1 MSEKEEMAWSQQ
13 RFEDII
19 ATEGPLILPGSDE
32 RVQALKRVCDRLI
45 EAMDADDMVCS
56 AIWPRDD
63 VEVTSR
69 IRQHEARG
77 AVRPSARTNSA
88 FLPYRPE
95 SSNPQK
101 IIEHRDWDLFVIDLP
116 KINAFVLRSYLY
128 DLMATKEIFV
138 YSGLLDLLEK
148 EEPLIAAVIAHE
160 IIHVSERHSVEN
172 MGFLALTSV
181 VFDILRGIS
190 FAVTISFPFVTDA
203 LGSLF
208 NVMNDVVA
216 ERAYSRKLESEAD
229 TLGLMLM
236 ARAGYN
242 PESAL
247 ELWGLLNMIEK
258 DAHAT
263 ADEITAERLLPF
275 LRTHPQGD
283 DRLANIEKHL
293 PAAMKLYKET
303 LEPSK
308 AQQISDA
315 LKKHPGGDEG
325 QKV

>member
-1 MSEKEEMAWSQQ
+1 
-13 RFEDII
+13 
-19 ATEGPLILPGSDE
+19 
-32 RVQALKRVCDRLI
+32 
-45 EAMDADDMVCS
+45 
-56 AIWPRDD
+56 
-63 VEVTSR
+63 
-69 IRQHEARG
+69 
-77 AVRPSARTNSA
+77 
-88 FLPYRPE
+88 
-95 SSNPQK
+95 
-101 IIEHRDWDLFVIDLP
+101 
-116 KINAFVLRSYLY
+116 
-128 DLMATKEIFV
+128 
-138 YSGLLDLLEK
+138 
-148 EEPLIAAVIAHE
+148 
-160 IIHVSERHSVEN
+160 